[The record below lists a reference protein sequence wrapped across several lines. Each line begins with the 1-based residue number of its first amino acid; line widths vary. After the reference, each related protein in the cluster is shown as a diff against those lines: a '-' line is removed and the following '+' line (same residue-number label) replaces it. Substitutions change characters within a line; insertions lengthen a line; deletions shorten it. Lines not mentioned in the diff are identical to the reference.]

1 MSRRRQFSTTRNETK
16 EEQIQREGINNELKY
31 FTKIQTTVPKV
42 LKSDRVASSEYRRLR
57 PLLEELPISN
67 LDLNL
72 LIVYC
77 QLYSI
82 YRQLQK
88 EMEDEGLI
96 IETYYATGELKER
109 KINSASNEILKY
121 SKELRGI
128 AGELGLSVNSRMKL
142 IDHSVAEK
150 EDDPFASMFEED
162 D

>member
-1 MSRRRQFSTTRNETK
+1 MARPRKLNTTKKESNEEK
-16 EEQIQREGINNELKY
+16 LQREGIKTELEN

-42 LKSDRVASSEYRRLR
+42 LKSDRIASSEYRRLR

-109 KINSASNEILKY
+109 KINAASHELLKY
-121 SKELRGI
+121 SKELRAI
-128 AGELGLSVNSRMKL
+128 AGMLGLSIDSRMRL
-142 IDHSVAEK
+142 IDHSVNEK
-150 EDDPFASMFEED
+150 ENDPFANMFEGE
-162 D
+162 

>member
-1 MSRRRQFSTTRNETK
+1 MARPRKLSTTRNETT
-16 EEQIQREGINNELKY
+16 EEQIQRESINNELKS
-31 FTKIQTTVPKV
+31 FSKIQTTTPKV
-42 LKSDRVASSEYRRLR
+42 LQSDRIASREYRRLR

-88 EMEDEGLI
+88 EVEDEGLI
-96 IETYYATGELKER
+96 VESFYATGELRER
-109 KINSASNEILKY
+109 KINSASNELLKY
-121 SKELRGI
+121 SKELRAI

-142 IDHSVAEK
+142 IDHNLESEK
-150 EDDPFASMFEED
+150 DDPFAKMFGD
-162 D
+162 

>member
-1 MSRRRQFSTTRNETK
+1 MARPRKLSTTRNETT
-16 EEQIQREGINNELKY
+16 EEQIQRESINNELKS
-31 FTKIQTTVPKV
+31 FSKIQTTVPKS
-42 LKSDRVASSEYRRLR
+42 LKSDRIASSEYRRLR

-88 EMEDEGLI
+88 EVEDEGLI
-96 IETYYATGELKER
+96 VESFYATGELRER
-109 KINSASNEILKY
+109 KINSASNELIKY
-121 SKELRGI
+121 SKELRAI

-142 IDHSVAEK
+142 IDHSLESEK
-150 EDDPFASMFEED
+150 DDPFAKMFGD
-162 D
+162 